1 MTATV
6 SPRTSP
12 GVPLLAIDVGNSHIR
27 LGLFGDSGDPDSLRE
42 PWRVRTSPATTGDEL
57 ALTVRGLLADDA
69 ATLGGIVAQSV
80 VPSVTGELRDMAVRH
95 WPGVPAVVVA
105 PGVRTGVPL
114 LVENPHEVGS
124 DRVVN
129 ALAAH
134 ELTGGAA
141 IVVNVDTATT
151 VDAISPRGELLGG
164 AFAPGIDLSVDAL
177 ADRAAGLRKIELVRP
192 RSVLGRTTV
201 TALQAGVVIGVAGQI
216 DALVDRLRAEVDG
229 LAGAPVVLTGGRAAL
244 VAPESRTAAEVRP
257 HLGLEGLR
265 SVFCRNRR

>member
-1 MTATV
+1 MNLEKVIFGFFVLLAATV
-6 SPRTSP
+6 NF
-12 GVPLLAIDVGNSHIR
+12 GFVVGD
-27 LGLFGDSGDPDSLRE
+27 LGDPDMHNI
-42 PWRVRTSPATTGDEL
+42 WEL
-57 ALTVRGLLADDA
+57 Y
-69 ATLGGIVAQSV
+69 
-80 VPSVTGELRDMAVRH
+80 
-95 WPGVPAVVVA
+95 
-105 PGVRTGVPL
+105 
-114 LVENPHEVGS
+114 
-124 DRVVN
+124 
-129 ALAAH
+129 
-134 ELTGGAA
+134 AA

-229 LAGAPVVLTGGRAAL
+229 LADAPVVLTGGRAAL